1 MIISF
6 VNQKGG
12 VGKTTAAINLAAS
25 LARKNFNVALVDAD
39 PQGSALRWHAVEN
52 NQAFEVVLWPESIS
66 KEEIELVAGCLDYLI
81 IDSPPGRSDTSRA
94 ILSISDLTIVPI
106 SPSSLD
112 VWSCEGTMEM
122 IAESRVRNPSLV
134 VSILITK
141 KIPGTRVARA
151 IHEALT
157 AFSVDVLAAELSQR
171 VAYVEAME
179 NGVSV
184 TQYAPSS
191 KAAEEIEAF
200 CSELIGPAAAEPP
213 AAEDRCD
220 AVPAALE
227 DSETARVSGEDDA
240 ATAYRE
246 EDLEQLL
253 SLDEEAFLMMMLQN
267 SRR

>member
-39 PQGSALRWHAVEN
+39 PQGSALRWQAVEN

-81 IDSPPGRSDTSRA
+81 IDSPPGRSDTIRA
-94 ILSISDLTIVPI
+94 ILSIADMTIIPL

-122 IAESRVRNPSLV
+122 IAESRLRNPSLV

-141 KIPGTRVARA
+141 KIPGTRVGRE
-151 IHEALT
+151 IREALA

-171 VAYVEAME
+171 VAYVEAMK

-191 KAAEEIEAF
+191 KAADEIDAF
-200 CSELIGPAAAEPP
+200 CSELIGPAAEPP
-213 AAEDRCD
+213 AVEYRCM
-220 AVPAALE
+220 AVPAVSK
-227 DSETARVSGEDDA
+227 DSEKVQVSGEDTGA
-240 ATAYRE
+240 PAYE
-246 EDLEQLL
+246 EGDLEQIF
-253 SLDEEAFLMMMLQN
+253 SRDEEAFLMAMWQN